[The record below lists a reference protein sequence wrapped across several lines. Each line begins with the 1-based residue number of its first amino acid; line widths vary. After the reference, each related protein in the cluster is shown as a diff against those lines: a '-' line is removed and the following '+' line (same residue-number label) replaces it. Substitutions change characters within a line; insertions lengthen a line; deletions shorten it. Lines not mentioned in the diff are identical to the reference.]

1 METFTRVDP
10 MILSSYVTRFSSH
23 FLTKRKTK
31 KHLSRGTWDI
41 TAFLLRRR
49 RRQEE
54 ASVWSKGGEEVS
66 SSLLLFRRC
75 SSSSSSFILGNHP
88 HRFRP

>member
-1 METFTRVDP
+1 MSRDNRNVYSRRSDDSLVVRNALFFTFFDEEED
-10 MILSSYVTRFSSH
+10 
-23 FLTKRKTK
+23 TK

-49 RRQEE
+49 RRQED

-66 SSLLLFRRC
+66 S
-75 SSSSSSFILGNHP
+75 
-88 HRFRP
+88 

>member
-1 METFTRVDP
+1 
-10 MILSSYVTRFSSH
+10 MILSSYVSFRA
-23 FLTKRKTK
+23 FLHIFDEEEDKEAP
-31 KHLSRGTWDI
+31 SRRTWDI

-49 RRQEE
+49 QEEE
-54 ASVWSKGGEEVS
+54 ASVWSKRGEEVS

-75 SSSSSSFILGNHP
+75 SSSSSSFILGNHL

>member
-1 METFTRVDP
+1 
-10 MILSSYVTRFSSH
+10 MILSSYVSFRA
-23 FLTKRKTK
+23 FLHIFDEEEDKEAP
-31 KHLSRGTWDI
+31 SRRTWDI

-54 ASVWSKGGEEVS
+54 EASVWSKRGEEVS

-75 SSSSSSFILGNHP
+75 SSSSSSFILGNHL
-88 HRFRP
+88 HHFRP

>member
-1 METFTRVDP
+1 

-23 FLTKRKTK
+23 FLRRGRQRST
-31 KHLSRGTWDI
+31 SRGTWDI

-49 RRQEE
+49 RQEEE

-75 SSSSSSFILGNHP
+75 SSSSSSFIPGNHL

>member
-1 METFTRVDP
+1 
-10 MILSSYVTRFSSH
+10 MILSSYVSFRA
-23 FLTKRKTK
+23 FLHIFDEEEDKEAP
-31 KHLSRGTWDI
+31 SRRTWDI

-49 RRQEE
+49 RRRQEEE

>member
-1 METFTRVDP
+1 
-10 MILSSYVTRFSSH
+10 MILSSYVSFRA
-23 FLTKRKTK
+23 FLHIFDEEEDKEAP
-31 KHLSRGTWDI
+31 SRRTWDI

-75 SSSSSSFILGNHP
+75 SSSSSSFILGNHL